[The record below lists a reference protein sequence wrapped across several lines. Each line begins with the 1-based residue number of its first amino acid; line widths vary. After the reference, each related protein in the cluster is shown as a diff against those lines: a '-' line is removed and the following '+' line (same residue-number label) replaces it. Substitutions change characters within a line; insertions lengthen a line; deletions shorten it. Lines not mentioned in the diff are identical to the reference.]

1 MQFQKLFKE
10 GIRAGTI
17 TCSFRKWRSP
27 QAKVGGQY
35 NLHPVGAIEVTSVR
49 LVTFSTVTD
58 SDARYS
64 GFADRSAL
72 ARYLKAEDNDDVFG
86 WTCVRQQKRQ
96 ATTQIEAVRQR
107 ASAHA

>member
-72 ARYLKAEDNDDVFG
+72 ARYLKAEDNDDVYRLDLRYLG
-86 WTCVRQQKRQ
+86 NKSVKQPPTSKLSDS
-96 ATTQIEAVRQR
+96 E
-107 ASAHA
+107 